1 MHFHP
6 TPEGSG
12 YSRAKYRKSQTRR
25 GTSLFRAAI
34 INQLNLKI

>member
-12 YSRAKYRKSQTRR
+12 YSRAKYRKARQGVEHSVSRSQY
-25 GTSLFRAAI
+25 
-34 INQLNLKI
+34 